1 MFSFLTGLFIIG
13 SVGFWILVAVV
24 SILMFYFLEYDKS
37 FRASL
42 TLIITI
48 LFLFWFGNLSFSYIS
63 ANPLQFLA
71 FVAGYFV
78 AGAVWTVVKW
88 WFFVYRMREEYNEIR
103 ESFLRSENVGGP
115 GIPDD
120 LKSNWYGY
128 LRRNVNYGKYGS
140 RSRLKLIANGVEPPK
155 PNDFK
160 SRIYSWMVFWPW
172 SMVYTLID
180 DPVRKIFRF
189 IYRNI
194 KYLLERISAH
204 AFRKTW
210 DDFNPVR
217 DIERRED
224 RPQDNDSD

>member
-13 SVGFWILVAVV
+13 SVGFWILAAVV
-24 SILMFYFLEYDKS
+24 SILMFYFLEYDES

-42 TLIITI
+42 TLIVTI

-78 AGAVWTVVKW
+78 AGAVWTIVKW
-88 WFFVYRMREEYNEIR
+88 WFFVYRIR
-103 ESFLRSENVGGP
+103 EGYDRIKE
-115 GIPDD
+115 
-120 LKSNWYGY
+120 GY
-128 LRRNVNYGKYGS
+128 LRKEGINGDRIPENLRDKWYDYLRQSTEWHSN
-140 RSRLKLIANGVEPPK
+140 LINLGRNGVEPPK

-194 KYLLERISAH
+194 RHLLESISTH
-204 AFRKTW
+204 AFRKTR

-217 DIERRED
+217 DNRRHD
-224 RPQDNDSD
+224 D